1 MEVHHAHVEKKRFKD
16 YLLEGLMIF
25 IAVTMGFFAENLRE
39 KIDAREKEREYVN
52 SLINNLEQDKISLT
66 SAINDNQKKLTGLDS
81 LLSLSH
87 KKITD
92 HNTKQLLYTFSQPSV
107 TFYSSFSSNDATMIQ
122 LKNAGGLEYIKRA
135 HVADSIAMYDQVMR
149 SIYAAE
155 NPYARAISN
164 ATDALGE
171 LLVFSARNDTTYFR
185 NNAYTSKDLPLLTT
199 DPEKIEV
206 FFNKVYLER
215 SWTQN
220 YLNNLQGK
228 FPYTIRLIKLLKKE
242 YDYD

>member
-16 YLLEGLMIF
+16 YLLEGLMVF
-25 IAVTMGFFAENLRE
+25 IAVTMGFFAESLRE
-39 KIDAREKEREYVN
+39 NIDARAKEREYVN
-52 SLINNLEQDKISLT
+52 SLINNLEQDRISLT
-66 SAINDNQKKLTGLDS
+66 AAINDNQKKLNGLDS

-92 HNTKQLLYTFSQPSV
+92 HDTKRLLYTFSQSSV
-107 TFYSSFSSNDATMIQ
+107 TFYSNFSSNDATMIQ

-135 HVADSIAMYDQVMR
+135 HVADSIATYDQMMR

-155 NPYARAISN
+155 NPYARAISD
-164 ATDALGE
+164 ATDAMGE
-171 LLVFSARNDTTYFR
+171 LLVFRVRNDSGYFR
-185 NNAYTSKDLPLLTT
+185 NNVYSNKDLPLLTT
-199 DPEKIEV
+199 DPKKIEV

-220 YLNNLQGK
+220 YLKNLQEK
-228 FPYTIRLIKLLKKE
+228 FPYTIRLIELLKKE
-242 YDYD
+242 YDHD